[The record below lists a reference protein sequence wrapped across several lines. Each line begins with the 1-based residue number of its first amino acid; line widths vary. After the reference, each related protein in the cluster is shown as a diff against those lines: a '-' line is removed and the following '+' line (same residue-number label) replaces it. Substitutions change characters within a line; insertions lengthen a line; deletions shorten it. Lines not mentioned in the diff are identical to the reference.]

1 MMMRWL
7 FWLLVVLNVF
17 YFVWSQQQVALAP
30 TSTGVELLGG
40 RSDGRDLRLLSES
53 PYAGMRSAGG
63 TAEVGQDVC
72 LFLGSF
78 DAQQPAQALE
88 QRLLSLD
95 VQPAVV
101 PVDAAGG
108 IDYWVYLAPLAS
120 RQASVR
126 QLKELQARKIDSYLI
141 GTGDLANG
149 ISLGIFPRLD
159 SAQSVMYR
167 LRSAGYEPLL
177 RELPRAHQAFWVR
190 IAPQSR
196 RLVDDGMLQGLAR
209 DFPGLEHRLMPC
221 QGVATP

>member
-1 MMMRWL
+1 MMRWL
-7 FWLLVVLNVF
+7 FSLLVVLNIF
-17 YFVWSQQQVALAP
+17 YYVWSQHQVALLPNSVGAP
-30 TSTGVELLGG
+30 SVVASSED
-40 RSDGRDLRLLSES
+40 DGIRLLSES
-53 PYAGMRSAGG
+53 AASLVVSSAGG
-63 TAEVGQDVC
+63 HVAGQDVC

-78 DAQQPAQALE
+78 DESLRAQTLE

-95 VQPAVV
+95 VQPSVQAV
-101 PVDAAGG
+101 DSAGG
-108 IDYWVYLAPLAS
+108 MDYWVYLAPLAS

-159 SAQSVMYR
+159 SAESVMFR

-177 RELPRAHQAFWVR
+177 RELPRAHRAFWVR
-190 IAPQSR
+190 ISPQSR
-196 RLVDDGMLQGLAR
+196 RLVDENMLQRLAQ
-209 DFPGLEHRLMPC
+209 DFKGLEHRLMPC

>member
-1 MMMRWL
+1 MMRWL

-17 YFVWSQQQVALAP
+17 YFVWSQQQVTLAP
-30 TSTGVELLGG
+30 KPVTTGSGVE
-40 RSDGRDLRLLSES
+40 RNDGRDIRLLSES
-53 PYAGMRSAGG
+53 TRAGSGSSVLDAR
-63 TAEVGQDVC
+63 VGQDVC

-78 DAQQPAQALE
+78 DERARALALE

-95 VQPAVV
+95 MQSSVMA
-101 PVDAAGG
+101 VDAAGG

-126 QLKELQARKIDSYLI
+126 QLKELQARKVDSYLI

-159 SAQSVMYR
+159 SAESVMFR

-190 IAPQSR
+190 ISPESR
-196 RLVDDGMLQGLAR
+196 RLVDEDMLQRLAH
-209 DFPGLEHRLMPC
+209 DFQGLEHRLMPC